1 MKKRDFRRAF
11 GDPDT
16 AFVFTV
22 KNTLRRLDEEEK
34 KPVKRKMRVSA
45 AIAVAACLI
54 ISTAAFAAANH
65 WGLFDFLNQ
74 GQSDSAPLPEA
85 IEILA
90 TEPPQEGGTG
100 ELADFQLREAV
111 YDGEYA
117 YLVVDV
123 TPRQELL
130 LIGPSYGL
138 EDPMRLMTGDSANSL
153 TISEYAEQNNLQMAY
168 VTISSALDALG
179 EEFIHSIDSIDCHWE
194 EDGTLRLT
202 LTCTV
207 SEQEGSAFTSTLQC
221 SVMPLIPAAS
231 EEDAILYGYY
241 EENADEPTYASTGYA
256 MDEENRQETELAFT
270 LDDANRH
277 NTLASSQ
284 SAEYPSCG
292 VRVDS
297 VRLTASPMALYYE
310 IHFTVTD
317 EAAYAATEDG
327 VWFEFLDASGNA
339 LLDGATRGGEV
350 RTQADGSL
358 VQSGSLAAQEELPRA
373 VNLRAYNCWTQ
384 ERYENHEL
392 TLEP

>member
-153 TISEYAEQNNLQMAY
+153 TIGEYAEQNDLQMAY

-179 EEFIHSIDSIDCHWE
+179 EEFIHSIDCHWE

-207 SEQEGSAFTSTLQC
+207 SEQEGSAFASTLQC
-221 SVMPLIPAAS
+221 SVTPLIPAAS

-241 EENADEPTYASTGYA
+241 EENADEPTYASTGYVT
-256 MDEENRQETELAFT
+256 DEENQQETELAFT

-327 VWFEFLDASGNA
+327 VWFEFLDANGNA
-339 LLDGATRGGEV
+339 LPDGATRGAEV
-350 RTQADGSL
+350 QPQADGSL
-358 VQSGSLAAQEELPRA
+358 VQSGSLAAREELPET
-373 VNLRAYNCWTQ
+373 VTLRAYNCWTQ

>member
-1 MKKRDFRRAF
+1 MKTIK
-11 GDPDT
+11 T
-16 AFVFTV
+16 MM
-22 KNTLRRLDEEEK
+22 KTLL
-34 KPVKRKMRVSA
+34 A
-45 AIAVAACLI
+45 LILLLAVAPCVLPAYAEEALPPL
-54 ISTAAFAAANH
+54 S
-65 WGLFDFLNQ
+65 GLSLYEPNAEED
-74 GQSDSAPLPEA
+74 A
-85 IEILA
+85 EILA

-123 TPRQELL
+123 TPKQELL
-130 LIGPSYGL
+130 LIAPGYGP
-138 EDPMRLMTGDSANSL
+138 EDPMHLLMGDSANSL
-153 TISEYAEQNNLQMAY
+153 TIGEYAEQNDLQMAY

-179 EEFIHSIDSIDCHWE
+179 EEFIRSIDCHWE
-194 EDGTLRLT
+194 EDGTLVLM

-284 SAEYPSCG
+284 SAE
-292 VRVDS
+292 
-297 VRLTASPMALYYE
+297 
-310 IHFTVTD
+310 
-317 EAAYAATEDG
+317 
-327 VWFEFLDASGNA
+327 
-339 LLDGATRGGEV
+339 
-350 RTQADGSL
+350 
-358 VQSGSLAAQEELPRA
+358 
-373 VNLRAYNCWTQ
+373 
-384 ERYENHEL
+384 
-392 TLEP
+392 

>member
-11 GDPDT
+11 GDPDA
-16 AFVFTV
+16 AFVSTV

-34 KPVKRKMRVSA
+34 KTVKRKMRVSA

-153 TISEYAEQNNLQMAY
+153 TIGEYAEQNNLQMAY

-179 EEFIHSIDSIDCHWE
+179 EEFIRSIDCHWE
-194 EDGTLRLT
+194 EDGTLVLM

-207 SEQEGSAFTSTLQC
+207 SEQEGSAFASTLQC
-221 SVMPLIPAAS
+221 SVTPLIPAAS
-231 EEDAILYGYY
+231 EEDAILYDYY
-241 EENADEPTYASTGYA
+241 EENADEPTYASTGYVT
-256 MDEENRQETELAFT
+256 DEENQQETELAFT

-327 VWFEFLDASGNA
+327 VWFEFLDANGNA
-339 LLDGATRGGEV
+339 LPNGATRGGEV
-350 RTQADGSL
+350 HLQADGSL
-358 VQSGSLAAQEELPRA
+358 VQSGSLAAREELPET
-373 VNLRAYNCWTQ
+373 VTLRAYNCWTQ

>member
-153 TISEYAEQNNLQMAY
+153 TIGEYAEQNDLQMAY

-179 EEFIHSIDSIDCHWE
+179 EEFIRSIDCHWE
-194 EDGTLRLT
+194 EDGTLVLM

-207 SEQEGSAFTSTLQC
+207 SEQEGSAFASTLQC
-221 SVMPLIPAAS
+221 SVTPLIPAAS

-241 EENADEPTYASTGYA
+241 EENADEPAYASTGYA

-277 NTLASSQ
+277 NTLASGQ

-327 VWFEFLDASGNA
+327 VWFEFLDANGNA
-339 LLDGATRGGEV
+339 LPDGATRGAEV
-350 RTQADGSL
+350 QPQTDGSL
-358 VQSGSLAAQEELPRA
+358 VQSGSLATQKELPGS
-373 VNLRAYNCWTQ
+373 VTPRAYNCWTQ

>member
-11 GDPDT
+11 GDPDA
-16 AFVFTV
+16 AFVSTV

-74 GQSDSAPLPEA
+74 GQSGSAPLPEA

-90 TEPPQEGGTG
+90 TEPPQEGGSG
-100 ELADFQLREAV
+100 ELAGFQLREAV

-130 LIGPSYGL
+130 LIGPGYGL

-153 TISEYAEQNNLQMAY
+153 TIGEYAEQNDLQMAY

-179 EEFIHSIDSIDCHWE
+179 EEFIRSIDCHWE
-194 EDGTLRLT
+194 EDGTLVLM

-207 SEQEGSAFTSTLQC
+207 SEQEGSAFASTLQC
-221 SVMPLIPAAS
+221 SVTPLIPAAS

-241 EENADEPTYASTGYA
+241 EENADEPAYASTGYVT
-256 MDEENRQETELAFT
+256 DEENQQETELAFT

-327 VWFEFLDASGNA
+327 VWFEFLDANGNA
-339 LLDGATRGGEV
+339 LPDGATRGAEV
-350 RTQADGSL
+350 QPQADGSL
-358 VQSGSLAAQEELPRA
+358 VQSGSLAAREELPET
-373 VNLRAYNCWTQ
+373 VTLRAYNCWTQ

>member
-153 TISEYAEQNNLQMAY
+153 TIGEYAEQNDLQMAY

-179 EEFIHSIDSIDCHWE
+179 EEFIRSIDCHWE
-194 EDGTLRLT
+194 EDGTLVLM

-207 SEQEGSAFTSTLQC
+207 SEQEGSAFASTLQC
-221 SVMPLIPAAS
+221 SVTPLIPAAS

-241 EENADEPTYASTGYA
+241 EENADEPAYASTGYVT
-256 MDEENRQETELAFT
+256 DEENQQETELAFT

-277 NTLASSQ
+277 NALASSQ

-327 VWFEFLDASGNA
+327 VWFEFLDANGNA
-339 LLDGATRGGEV
+339 LADGATRGGEV
-350 RTQADGSL
+350 HLQADGSL
-358 VQSGSLAAQEELPRA
+358 VQSGSLAAQKELPGS
-373 VNLRAYNCWTQ
+373 VTLRAYNCWTQ

>member
-153 TISEYAEQNNLQMAY
+153 TIGEYAEQNDLQMAY

-179 EEFIHSIDSIDCHWE
+179 EEFIRSIDCHWE
-194 EDGTLRLT
+194 EDGTLVLM

-207 SEQEGSAFTSTLQC
+207 SEQEGSAFASTLQC
-221 SVMPLIPAAS
+221 SVTPLIPAAS
-231 EEDAILYGYY
+231 KEDAILYGYY
-241 EENADEPTYASTGYA
+241 EENADEPAYASTGYVT
-256 MDEENRQETELAFT
+256 DEENQQETELAFT

-327 VWFEFLDASGNA
+327 VWFEFLDANGNA
-339 LLDGATRGGEV
+339 LPNGATRGGEV
-350 RTQADGSL
+350 HLQADGSL
-358 VQSGSLAAQEELPRA
+358 VQSGSLAAQKELPGS
-373 VNLRAYNCWTQ
+373 VTLRAYNCWTQ

>member
-11 GDPDT
+11 GDPDA
-16 AFVFTV
+16 AFAFTV

-100 ELADFQLREAV
+100 ELAGFQLREAV

-153 TISEYAEQNNLQMAY
+153 TIGEYAEQNDLQMAY

-179 EEFIHSIDSIDCHWE
+179 EEFIRSIDCHWE
-194 EDGTLRLT
+194 EDGTLVLM

-207 SEQEGSAFTSTLQC
+207 SEQEGSAFASTLQC
-221 SVMPLIPAAS
+221 SVTPLIPAAS
-231 EEDAILYGYY
+231 KEDAILYGYY
-241 EENADEPTYASTGYA
+241 EENADEPTYASTGYVT
-256 MDEENRQETELAFT
+256 DEENQQETELAFT

-327 VWFEFLDASGNA
+327 VWFEFLDANGNA
-339 LLDGATRGGEV
+339 LPDGATRGAEV
-350 RTQADGSL
+350 QPQADGSL
-358 VQSGSLAAQEELPRA
+358 VQSGSLAAREELPET
-373 VNLRAYNCWTQ
+373 VTLRAYNCWTQ

>member
-11 GDPDT
+11 GDPDA
-16 AFVFTV
+16 AFVSTV

-54 ISTAAFAAANH
+54 ISTAAFAAANR

-100 ELADFQLREAV
+100 ELAGFQLREAV

-130 LIGPSYGL
+130 LIGPGYGL

-153 TISEYAEQNNLQMAY
+153 TIGEYAEQNGLQMAY

-179 EEFIHSIDSIDCHWE
+179 EEFIRSIDCHWE
-194 EDGTLRLT
+194 EDGTLVLM

-207 SEQEGSAFTSTLQC
+207 SEQEGSAFASTLQC
-221 SVMPLIPAAS
+221 SVTPLIPDAGG
-231 EEDAILYGYY
+231 EDAIHYGYY
-241 EENADEPTYASTGYA
+241 EENADEPAYASTGYVT
-256 MDEENRQETELAFT
+256 DEENQQETELAFT

-292 VRVDS
+292 VRVDP
-297 VRLTASPMALYYE
+297 VRLTAPPMALYYE

-327 VWFEFLDASGNA
+327 VWFEFLDANGNA
-339 LLDGATRGGEV
+339 LPDGATRGAEV
-350 RTQADGSL
+350 QPQADGSL
-358 VQSGSLAAQEELPRA
+358 VQSGSLAAREELPET
-373 VNLRAYNCWTQ
+373 VTLRAYNCWTQ

>member
-11 GDPDT
+11 GDPDA

-54 ISTAAFAAANH
+54 ISTAAFAAANR

-74 GQSDSAPLPEA
+74 GQSGSAPLPEA

-153 TISEYAEQNNLQMAY
+153 TIGEYAEQNNLQMAY
-168 VTISSALDALG
+168 VTSSRALDALG
-179 EEFIHSIDSIDCHWE
+179 EEFLRSIDCHWE
-194 EDGTLRLT
+194 EDGTLVLM

-207 SEQEGSAFTSTLQC
+207 SEQEGSAFASTLQC
-221 SVMPLIPAAS
+221 SVTPLIPAAS

-241 EENADEPTYASTGYA
+241 EENADEPAYASTGYVT
-256 MDEENRQETELAFT
+256 DEENQQETELAFT

-327 VWFEFLDASGNA
+327 VWFEFLDANGNA
-339 LLDGATRGGEV
+339 LPDGATPGAELQP
-350 RTQADGSL
+350 QADGSL
-358 VQSGSLAAQEELPRA
+358 LQSGTLAAREQLRET
-373 VNLRAYNCWTQ
+373 VTLRAYNCWTQ
-384 ERYENHEL
+384 ERYESHEL

>member
-1 MKKRDFRRAF
+1 MKTIKTMMKPLLALILLLAVAPCALPAYAEEALPPLSGLSLYEPDAEE
-11 GDPDT
+11 DT
-16 AFVFTV
+16 A
-22 KNTLRRLDEEEK
+22 
-34 KPVKRKMRVSA
+34 
-45 AIAVAACLI
+45 
-54 ISTAAFAAANH
+54 
-65 WGLFDFLNQ
+65 
-74 GQSDSAPLPEA
+74 
-85 IEILA
+85 ILA

-111 YDGEYA
+111 YDEEYA

-123 TPRQELL
+123 TPKQELL
-130 LIGPSYGL
+130 LIAPGYGP
-138 EDPMRLMTGDSANSL
+138 EDPMHLLMGDSANSL
-153 TISEYAEQNNLQMAY
+153 TIGEYAEQNDLQMAY

-179 EEFIHSIDSIDCHWE
+179 EEFIRSIDCHWE
-194 EDGTLRLT
+194 EDGTLVLM

-207 SEQEGSAFTSTLQC
+207 SEQEGSAFASTLQC
-221 SVMPLIPAAS
+221 SVTPLIPDAGG
-231 EEDAILYGYY
+231 EDAIYYGYY

-256 MDEENRQETELAFT
+256 MDEENRQETELAFA

-327 VWFEFLDASGNA
+327 VWFEFLDANGNA
-339 LLDGATRGGEV
+339 LPDGATRGAEV
-350 RTQADGSL
+350 QPQADGSL
-358 VQSGSLAAQEELPRA
+358 VQSGSLAAREELPET
-373 VNLRAYNCWTQ
+373 VTLRAYNCWTQ
-384 ERYENHEL
+384 ERYESHEL

>member
-11 GDPDT
+11 GDPDA
-16 AFVFTV
+16 AFAFTV

-54 ISTAAFAAANH
+54 ISTAAFAAANR

-74 GQSDSAPLPEA
+74 GQRDSAPLPEA

-100 ELADFQLREAV
+100 ELAGFQLREAV

-138 EDPMRLMTGDSANSL
+138 DDPMRLMTGDSANSL
-153 TISEYAEQNNLQMAY
+153 TIGEYAEQNDLQMAY

-179 EEFIHSIDSIDCHWE
+179 EEFIRSIDCHWE
-194 EDGTLRLT
+194 EDGTLVLM

-207 SEQEGSAFTSTLQC
+207 SEQEGSAFASTLQC
-221 SVMPLIPAAS
+221 SVTPLIPAAS

-241 EENADEPTYASTGYA
+241 EENADEPAYASTGYVT
-256 MDEENRQETELAFT
+256 DEENQQETELAFT

-327 VWFEFLDASGNA
+327 VWFEFLDANGNA
-339 LLDGATRGGEV
+339 LPDGATRGAEV
-350 RTQADGSL
+350 QPQADGSL
-358 VQSGSLAAQEELPRA
+358 VQSGSLAAREELPET
-373 VNLRAYNCWTQ
+373 VTLRAYNCWTQ

-392 TLEP
+392 TLKP

>member
-1 MKKRDFRRAF
+1 MKTIKTMMKPLLALILLLAIAPCALPAYAEEALPPLSGLSLYEPDAEE
-11 GDPDT
+11 DT
-16 AFVFTV
+16 A
-22 KNTLRRLDEEEK
+22 
-34 KPVKRKMRVSA
+34 
-45 AIAVAACLI
+45 
-54 ISTAAFAAANH
+54 
-65 WGLFDFLNQ
+65 
-74 GQSDSAPLPEA
+74 
-85 IEILA
+85 ILA
-90 TEPPQEGGTG
+90 TEPPQEDGTG

-111 YDGEYA
+111 YDEEYA

-123 TPRQELL
+123 TPKQELL
-130 LIGPSYGL
+130 LIAPGYGP
-138 EDPMRLMTGDSANSL
+138 EDPMHLLMGDSANSL
-153 TISEYAEQNNLQMAY
+153 TIGEYAEQNDLQMAY

-179 EEFIHSIDSIDCHWE
+179 EEFIRSIDCHWE
-194 EDGTLRLT
+194 EDGTLVLM

-207 SEQEGSAFTSTLQC
+207 SEQEGSAFASTLQC
-221 SVMPLIPAAS
+221 SVTPLIPAAS
-231 EEDAILYGYY
+231 KEDAILYGYY
-241 EENADEPTYASTGYA
+241 EENADEPTYASTGYVT
-256 MDEENRQETELAFT
+256 DEENQQETELAFT

-327 VWFEFLDASGNA
+327 VWFEFLDANGNA
-339 LLDGATRGGEV
+339 LPDGATRGAEV
-350 RTQADGSL
+350 QPQADGSL
-358 VQSGSLAAQEELPRA
+358 VQSGSLAAREELPET
-373 VNLRAYNCWTQ
+373 VTLRAYNCWTQ

>member
-11 GDPDT
+11 GDPDA
-16 AFVFTV
+16 AFAFTV

-153 TISEYAEQNNLQMAY
+153 TIGEYAEQNDLQMAY

-179 EEFIHSIDSIDCHWE
+179 EEFIRSIDCHWE
-194 EDGTLRLT
+194 EDGTLVLM

-207 SEQEGSAFTSTLQC
+207 SEQEGSAFASTLQC
-221 SVMPLIPAAS
+221 SVTPLIPAAS

-241 EENADEPTYASTGYA
+241 EENAEEPTYASTGYA
-256 MDEENRQETELAFT
+256 MDEENRQETELAFA

-327 VWFEFLDASGNA
+327 VWFEFLDANGNA
-339 LLDGATRGGEV
+339 LPDGATRGAEV
-350 RTQADGSL
+350 QPQADGSL
-358 VQSGSLAAQEELPRA
+358 VQSGSLAAREELPET
-373 VNLRAYNCWTQ
+373 VTLRAYNCWTQ

>member
-11 GDPDT
+11 GDPDA

-54 ISTAAFAAANH
+54 ICTAAFAAANR

-100 ELADFQLREAV
+100 ELAGFQLREAV

-130 LIGPSYGL
+130 LIGPGYGL

-153 TISEYAEQNNLQMAY
+153 TIGEYAEQNGLQMAY

-179 EEFIHSIDSIDCHWE
+179 EEFIRSIDCHWE
-194 EDGTLRLT
+194 EDGTLVLM

-207 SEQEGSAFTSTLQC
+207 SEQEGSAFASTLQC
-221 SVMPLIPAAS
+221 SVTPLIPAAS

-241 EENADEPTYASTGYA
+241 EENADEPTYASTGYVT
-256 MDEENRQETELAFT
+256 DEENQQETELAFT
-270 LDDANRH
+270 LDDTNRH

-327 VWFEFLDASGNA
+327 VWFEFLDANGNA
-339 LLDGATRGGEV
+339 LPNGATRGGEV
-350 RTQADGSL
+350 QPQADGSL
-358 VQSGSLAAQEELPRA
+358 VQSGSLAAREELPET
-373 VNLRAYNCWTQ
+373 VTLRAYNCWTQ
-384 ERYENHEL
+384 ERYESHEL

>member
-11 GDPDT
+11 GDPDA

-74 GQSDSAPLPEA
+74 GQSGSAPLPEA

-90 TEPPQEGGTG
+90 TEPPQEGGSG
-100 ELADFQLREAV
+100 ELAGFQLREAV

-123 TPRQELL
+123 TPKQELL
-130 LIGPSYGL
+130 LIGPGYGL

-153 TISEYAEQNNLQMAY
+153 TIGEYAGQNGLQMAY
-168 VTISSALDALG
+168 VTVSSALDALG
-179 EEFIHSIDSIDCHWE
+179 EEFIRSIDCHWE
-194 EDGTLRLT
+194 EDGTLVLM

-207 SEQEGSAFTSTLQC
+207 PEQEGGAFASTLQC
-221 SVMPLIPAAS
+221 SVTPLIPDAGG
-231 EEDAILYGYY
+231 EDAIYYGYY

-256 MDEENRQETELAFT
+256 MDGENRQETELAFA
-270 LDDANRH
+270 LDTANRH
-277 NTLASSQ
+277 NALASSQ
-284 SAEYPSCG
+284 SVEYPSCG

-327 VWFEFLDASGNA
+327 VWFEFLDANGNA
-339 LLDGATRGGEV
+339 LPNGATRGGEV
-350 RTQADGSL
+350 HLQADGSL
-358 VQSGSLAAQEELPRA
+358 VQSGSLAAQKELPGS
-373 VNLRAYNCWTQ
+373 VTLRAYNCWTQ